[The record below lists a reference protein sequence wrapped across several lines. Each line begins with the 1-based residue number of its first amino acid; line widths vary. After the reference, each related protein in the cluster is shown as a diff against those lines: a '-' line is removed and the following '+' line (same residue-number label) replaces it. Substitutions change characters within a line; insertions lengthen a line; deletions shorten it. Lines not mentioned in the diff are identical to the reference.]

1 MENGA
6 KRVLLPIENRR
17 HFLEVPADTMEKVDP
32 VFYTDPQTA
41 ALKALELQ

>member
-1 MENGA
+1 MEREKA
-6 KRVLLPIENRR
+6 IKILIALAVVLAAICVLS
-17 HFLEVPADTMEKVDP
+17 TTDP